1 MPTNVSVEYAK
12 SEMEYQ
18 KAKTTPE
25 KLKCLNEML
34 RLAPSH
40 KGGETL
46 RAEIKTKISKLKE
59 KSIKEKEQKKTGA
72 YSLSVKKEGA
82 AQIVLVGPTNT
93 GKSSLLNTLTKA
105 KSAIGHYPF
114 TTSKPEIGALMYNT
128 VNLQIVDL
136 PPLMEDAAIKQAP
149 LMAVIRNADLVVFV
163 LDDLTQFKWLL
174 KEFQESNIILNRK
187 RPAIKIHRGSTGGL
201 EFIGSKLIN
210 ADLDAVKKVL
220 RDHGIAN
227 ASIEIFSEVKL
238 EDFFEVLDEKLAY
251 IPALVALNKVTT
263 GKLKKEKGW
272 QIVPISSSEKYNLDI
287 LKDKMWELLELVK
300 VFTKEPG
307 KQPTKTNP
315 VTLKKGSTIKDM
327 AVHVHKDFIKKFK
340 YARVW
345 GKSAKHDGAAVG
357 MEHILADDDIVEVH
371 LK

>member
-1 MPTNVSVEYAK
+1 M
-12 SEMEYQ
+12 
-18 KAKTTPE
+18 
-25 KLKCLNEML
+25 
-34 RLAPSH
+34 
-40 KGGETL
+40 
-46 RAEIKTKISKLKE
+46 
-59 KSIKEKEQKKTGA
+59 
-72 YSLSVKKEGA
+72 
-82 AQIVLVGPTNT
+82 
-93 GKSSLLNTLTKA
+93 
-105 KSAIGHYPF
+105 
-114 TTSKPEIGALMYNT
+114 
-128 VNLQIVDL
+128 
-136 PPLMEDAAIKQAP
+136 
-149 LMAVIRNADLVVFV
+149 
-163 LDDLTQFKWLL
+163 L

-187 RPAIKIHRGSTGGL
+187 KPAIKIHRGSTGGL

-251 IPALVALNKVTT
+251 IPALVALNKVTV
-263 GKLKKEKGW
+263 GKTKKEKGW
-272 QIVPISSSEKYNLDI
+272 YILPISASENYNLDI
-287 LKDKMWELLELVK
+287 LKDKMWNLLELVK

-307 KQPTKTNP
+307 KPPTNTNP
-315 VTLKKGSTIKDM
+315 VTLNKGSTIKDM

-357 MEHILADDDIVEVH
+357 MEHVLDDDDVVEVH